1 MKDQNI
7 LIFHK
12 YALGFVIIFH
22 NNCRVIPL
30 PSSDERGDFQGG
42 KICVPV
48 PSVFFS
54 LELPFLSPLSFGSAK
69 ERGILKRGIPAFDQ
83 MRPNRPA
90 CARYTQRIQG
100 VSL

>member
-42 KICVPV
+42 KY
-48 PSVFFS
+48 VF
-54 LELPFLSPLSFGSAK
+54 PFLASFSPLSRLF
-69 ERGILKRGIPAFDQ
+69 F
-83 MRPNRPA
+83 RPFLLA
-90 CARYTQRIQG
+90 AQKKG
-100 VSL
+100 VF